1 MKASGCGEM
10 APCLIVWY
18 YLQAWRAAALDYED
32 RFVGHL
38 NTKTD
43 IKEANYFGD
52 ANYIV
57 AG

>member
-1 MKASGCGEM
+1 M